1 MYHNDVIRCKCM
13 YAKCAICTVVLG
25 RQDVPPLF
33 PLDAAAM
40 RHVLPSGTS
49 MPNISFSQSREAAA
63 TAAAAAAAAA
73 VLGDSEMRARLAA
86 QYGLPLNSPFLA
98 APLAY
103 HPLHSCEYASALRA
117 NTSLT
122 AIHMPR
128 YCS

>member
-1 MYHNDVIRCKCM
+1 M
-13 YAKCAICTVVLG
+13 
-25 RQDVPPLF
+25 PPLF

-103 HPLHSCEYASALRA
+103 HPLHSCEYASAQRA
-117 NTSLT
+117 DTSLI
-122 AIHMPR
+122 AI
-128 YCS
+128 YFTLL